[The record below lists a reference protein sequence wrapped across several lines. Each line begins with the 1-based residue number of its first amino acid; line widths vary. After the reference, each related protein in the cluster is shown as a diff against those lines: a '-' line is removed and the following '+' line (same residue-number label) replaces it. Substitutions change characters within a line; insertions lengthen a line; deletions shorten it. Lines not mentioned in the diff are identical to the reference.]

1 MFNIG
6 GGEIIGLAVLGM
18 ILVGPERMPS
28 IAADAARYLNK
39 LKKFAQN
46 ATDELKENLGPGYED
61 LKVTDL
67 NPKKFIKKTIGDAM
81 EQVEEKPAAKVRSG
95 FVMNLVD
102 QITEALSKVN
112 DPELHKPITE
122 LGMVETI
129 TVSDGIAKLKILLTI
144 VGCPMKDRLQS
155 DITNSLSDLAE
166 IKKVEI
172 EFGVMSE
179 EQRNNVKKIIRGG
192 REKFIPFAQP
202 DSLTRVLG
210 IASGKGGVGKSSVTV
225 NLAVAAAKRGLK
237 VGILDADVY
246 GHSVPRLMGILD
258 QRPTAIDQTFIPVEN
273 YGVKVVSME
282 MFKPERSDPVAY
294 RGPLLHRVLEQLLS
308 DAYWG
313 DLDLLLLDLPPGTG
327 DIAISLGQLI
337 PTSEIVV
344 VTTPQIAAAEVAER
358 AGRIAHQMKQ
368 PVLGVIENMSDT
380 SCGKCGEVIS
390 IFGSGGGEETA
401 KRLSELVGADV
412 PLLAKV
418 PFDSQVREG
427 GDIGDPAVLT
437 NEKIQNAFN
446 QILDKIIIRPRS
458 LVGVRL
464 GVSN

>member
-1 MFNIG
+1 MSTNDLIRK
-6 GGEIIGLAVLGM
+6 ALGNV
-18 ILVGPERMPS
+18 I
-28 IAADAARYLNK
+28 
-39 LKKFAQN
+39 
-46 ATDELKENLGPGYED
+46 
-61 LKVTDL
+61 
-67 NPKKFIKKTIGDAM
+67 
-81 EQVEEKPAAKVRSG
+81 
-95 FVMNLVD
+95 
-102 QITEALSKVN
+102 
-112 DPELHKPITE
+112 DPELHKPLPE
-122 LGMVETI
+122 LGMVES
-129 TVSDGIAKLKILLTI
+129 VDFSAGVAKIGILLTI
-144 VGCPMKDRLQS
+144 VGCPMKDRLKA
-155 DITNSLSDLAE
+155 DITKALSEIEE
-166 IKKVEI
+166 IKSI
-172 EFGVMSE
+172 EVIFGVMNE
-179 EQRNNVKKIIRGG
+179 EQRNNVKKLIRGG

-246 GHSVPRLMGILD
+246 GHSIPRLMGILD
-258 QRPTAIDQTFIPVEN
+258 KRPTAIDQTFIPVEN

-294 RGPLLHRVLEQLLS
+294 RGPLLHKVLEQLLS

-337 PTSEIVV
+337 PGSEIIV

-358 AGRIAHQMKQ
+358 AGRIAHQIKQ
-368 PVLGVIENMSDT
+368 PVIGVIENMSET
-380 SCGKCGEVIS
+380 VSATTGEKIS

-401 KRLSELVGADV
+401 RRLSELVGADV

-418 PFDSQVREG
+418 PFDTNIREG
-427 GDIGDPAVLT
+427 GDAGNPIVLSDQ
-437 NEKIQNAFN
+437 KIMDIFDA
-446 QILDKIIIRPRS
+446 ILDRIIVRTKS

-464 GVSN
+464 NVNT

>member
-1 MFNIG
+1 MS
-6 GGEIIGLAVLGM
+6 M
-18 ILVGPERMPS
+18 IE
-28 IAADAARYLNK
+28 
-39 LKKFAQN
+39 
-46 ATDELKENLGPGYED
+46 
-61 LKVTDL
+61 
-67 NPKKFIKKTIGDAM
+67 
-81 EQVEEKPAAKVRSG
+81 
-95 FVMNLVD
+95 
-102 QITEALSKVN
+102 QITAALATVN
-112 DPELHKPITE
+112 DPELHKPLTE
-122 LGMVETI
+122 LGMVDQVEFI
-129 TVSDGIAKLKILLTI
+129 DGVAKLKILLTI
-144 VGCPMKDRLQS
+144 VGCPMKDRLHA
-155 DITNSLSDLAE
+155 DISAALASITE
-166 IKKVEI
+166 VKSVEI

-179 EQRNNVKKIIRGG
+179 EQRNNVKKLIRGG

-210 IASGKGGVGKSSVTV
+210 VASGKGGVGKSSVTV

-246 GHSVPRLMGILD
+246 GHSIPRLMGILG

-327 DIAISLGQLI
+327 DIAISLAQLI
-337 PTSEIVV
+337 PTSEILV

-368 PVLGVIENMSDT
+368 PVIGVIENMSDT
-380 SCGKCGEVIS
+380 NCAKCGEVIS

-418 PFDSQVREG
+418 AFNAQLREG
-427 GDIGDPAVLT
+427 GDAGAPLVLSDESVLA
-437 NEKIQNAFN
+437 NFN
-446 QILDKIIIRPRS
+446 SILDKVIIRPKS

-464 GVSN
+464 GVTT